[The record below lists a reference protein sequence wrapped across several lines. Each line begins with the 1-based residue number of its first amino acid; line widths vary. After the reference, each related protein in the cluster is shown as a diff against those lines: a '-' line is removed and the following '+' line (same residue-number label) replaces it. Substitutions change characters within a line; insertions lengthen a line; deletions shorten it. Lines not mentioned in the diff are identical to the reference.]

1 MDPTLPSPP
10 SLLAL
15 FLPINPFLFP
25 SLFSSLAKLSNYSLS
40 SSRPP
45 SFFPPFLPVSCLFN
59 YVSSP
64 VGPAALVWS
73 QILLMEANLAT
84 LFTSHHHKSGSVSV
98 FAIPLLDQ
106 YHFFRADR
114 WGRNCRRR
122 GKPKRGR
129 GGAHLVLKAAPTV
142 GEAPMAP
149 LAALPRMSPLHCG
162 VDCSRMPP
170 WKVHLWNKLT
180 VKHIC

>member
-15 FLPINPFLFP
+15 FLPINPFLLP
-25 SLFSSLAKLSNYSLS
+25 SPFSSLAKLSNYSLS

-59 YVSSP
+59 YVSLS

-84 LFTSHHHKSGSVSV
+84 LFTSHHH
-98 FAIPLLDQ
+98 
-106 YHFFRADR
+106 
-114 WGRNCRRR
+114 NCTSLS
-122 GKPKRGR
+122 PSSPFPFSTNITSF
-129 GGAHLVLKAAPTV
+129 APTV
-142 GEAPMAP
+142 GSATATVGAEASQSAV
-149 LAALPRMSPLHCG
+149 G
-162 VDCSRMPP
+162 
-170 WKVHLWNKLT
+170 LT
-180 VKHIC
+180 SHSWQRRP

>member
-15 FLPINPFLFP
+15 FLPINPFLLP
-25 SLFSSLAKLSNYSLS
+25 SPFSSLAKLSNYSLS

-59 YVSSP
+59 YVSLS

-73 QILLMEANLAT
+73 QILLMEANLAA
-84 LFTSHHHKSGSVSV
+84 LFTSHRHKSVSV

-114 WGRNCRRR
+114 WGRN
-122 GKPKRGR
+122 
-129 GGAHLVLKAAPTV
+129 
-142 GEAPMAP
+142 
-149 LAALPRMSPLHCG
+149 
-162 VDCSRMPP
+162 
-170 WKVHLWNKLT
+170 
-180 VKHIC
+180 

>member
-15 FLPINPFLFP
+15 FLPINPFLLP
-25 SLFSSLAKLSNYSLS
+25 SPFSSLAKLSNYSLS

-45 SFFPPFLPVSCLFN
+45 SFFPSFLPVSCLFN
-59 YVSSP
+59 YVSLS

-73 QILLMEANLAT
+73 QILLMEANLAA
-84 LFTSHHHKSGSVSV
+84 LFTSHRHKSVSV

-114 WGRNCRRR
+114 WGRN
-122 GKPKRGR
+122 
-129 GGAHLVLKAAPTV
+129 
-142 GEAPMAP
+142 
-149 LAALPRMSPLHCG
+149 
-162 VDCSRMPP
+162 
-170 WKVHLWNKLT
+170 
-180 VKHIC
+180 

>member
-15 FLPINPFLFP
+15 FLPINPFLLP
-25 SLFSSLAKLSNYSLS
+25 SPFSSLAKLSNYSLS

-59 YVSSP
+59 YVSLS
-64 VGPAALVWS
+64 VGPAALFCS
-73 QILLMEANLAT
+73 QILLMEANLAA
-84 LFTSHHHKSGSVSV
+84 LSTSHHHKSVSV

-106 YHFFRADR
+106 YPLLSRR
-114 WGRNCRRR
+114 PMGPQLNWRRR

-129 GGAHLVLKAAPTV
+129 AHLVLMAAPTV

-162 VDCSRMPP
+162 VDCFRMPP
-170 WKVHLWNKLT
+170 WKVNLWNELT